1 MFDTE
6 YISKIETKELPPRE
20 FMEVSG
26 NASWVSYTTEPN
38 DGWLTVEEGTRY
50 GRRKAKFSAAR
61 RRNKFS
67 KNMDGHSR
75 GFERSKAALH
85 L

>member
-1 MFDTE
+1 MFDTD
-6 YISKIETKELPPRE
+6 YVSKIDSKELPPRVFTE
-20 FMEVSG
+20 MSG
-26 NASWVSYTTEPN
+26 SASWVSHTTEPN
-38 DGWLTVEEGTRY
+38 DGWVSVEEGTRY
-50 GRRKAKFSAAR
+50 GRRKTKFRELR
-61 RRNKFS
+61 RRRKFS